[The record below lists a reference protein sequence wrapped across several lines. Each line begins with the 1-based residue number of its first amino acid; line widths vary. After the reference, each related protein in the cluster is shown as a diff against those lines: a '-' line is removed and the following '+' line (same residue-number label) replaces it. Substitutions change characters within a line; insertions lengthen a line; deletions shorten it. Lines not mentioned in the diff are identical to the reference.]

1 MSFSEH
7 ETIARR
13 TNPVAG
19 RGMITTPHHLA
30 SQSGLAVLR
39 KGGTAVDAAIAA
51 GAVLAVSY
59 PQMCGLGG
67 DAFWLVHDAARGT
80 TRALNAGGRAA
91 QAVRREDFV
100 SLGGIPARGWQAAIT
115 VPGMVSGWGEA
126 YAYSRDVLGS
136 PLSWA
141 ELLEDA
147 VAYAEDGVPMASSL
161 AQWLREDTRTD
172 AGDARNLQ
180 RFAAFCRIF
189 CTAEGDPC
197 AVGRRLR
204 QPELAETLR
213 RLAREGWR
221 AFYEGDIAA
230 RIAADMRAHGGLL
243 TEKDFAAHHADW
255 QEPLCVKYRGLSV
268 LNCPP
273 NSQGMASLELLAIL
287 DRFDVRALGEGT
299 ADYYHLII
307 EATKLAFADRDR
319 YLGDPEFTDIPLE
332 ELLSPEHAAAQASRI
347 DMRRAAASVGPLD
360 PHGDTIWLGVVDAR
374 GTAVSM
380 IQSVYHDFGSGIV
393 AGDTGV
399 LLQNRGCFFSLDP
412 SSPNCLAPG
421 KRPFHTL
428 NPPMLLDG
436 GTPRLIY
443 GTMGGEGQP
452 QTQAALVTRIVDFGM
467 TPQEAVCA
475 PRWLYGRSWGEAV
488 NNIRLES
495 RIDGKVVEEL
505 RRRGHDAVVTT
516 AFSDVMGH
524 AGAVWRHPE
533 TGFLWGAADPRGDG
547 IAAGW

>member
-51 GAVLAVSY
+51 GAVLAVAY

-91 QAVRREDFV
+91 QAVCREDFV

-180 RFAAFCRIF
+180 RFAAFRRIF

-221 AFYEGDIAA
+221 AF
-230 RIAADMRAHGGLL
+230 
-243 TEKDFAAHHADW
+243 
-255 QEPLCVKYRGLSV
+255 
-268 LNCPP
+268 
-273 NSQGMASLELLAIL
+273 
-287 DRFDVRALGEGT
+287 
-299 ADYYHLII
+299 
-307 EATKLAFADRDR
+307 
-319 YLGDPEFTDIPLE
+319 
-332 ELLSPEHAAAQASRI
+332 
-347 DMRRAAASVGPLD
+347 
-360 PHGDTIWLGVVDAR
+360 
-374 GTAVSM
+374 
-380 IQSVYHDFGSGIV
+380 
-393 AGDTGV
+393 
-399 LLQNRGCFFSLDP
+399 
-412 SSPNCLAPG
+412 
-421 KRPFHTL
+421 
-428 NPPMLLDG
+428 
-436 GTPRLIY
+436 
-443 GTMGGEGQP
+443 
-452 QTQAALVTRIVDFGM
+452 
-467 TPQEAVCA
+467 
-475 PRWLYGRSWGEAV
+475 
-488 NNIRLES
+488 
-495 RIDGKVVEEL
+495 
-505 RRRGHDAVVTT
+505 
-516 AFSDVMGH
+516 
-524 AGAVWRHPE
+524 
-533 TGFLWGAADPRGDG
+533 
-547 IAAGW
+547 

>member
-1 MSFSEH
+1 MPLSDSE
-7 ETIARR
+7 TLSRR

-19 RGMITTPHHLA
+19 RGMISTPHHLA

-39 KGGTAVDAAIAA
+39 KGGTAVDAAVAA
-51 GAVLAVSY
+51 AAVLAVVY

-67 DAFWLVHDAARGT
+67 DAFWLIHDPRSGES
-80 TRALNAGGRAA
+80 RALNASGRAA
-91 QAVRREDFV
+91 GAACRATFEK
-100 SLGGIPARGWQAAIT
+100 LGRIPERGWLAAVT

-126 YAYSRDVLGS
+126 HAWSREHLGS

-147 VAYAEDGVPMASSL
+147 VFYAEEGAPVSSSL
-161 AQWLREDTRTD
+161 ARWLREDTRTD
-172 AGDARNLQ
+172 AGEARNLQ
-180 RFAAFCRIF
+180 RFSGFRRVF
-189 CTAEGDPC
+189 CTPDGGVPELGEP
-197 AVGRRLR
+197 LR
-204 QPELAETLR
+204 QPELAGVLR
-213 RLAREGWR
+213 LLAREGWR
-221 AFYEGDIAA
+221 AFYEGEIAA
-230 RIAADMRAHGGLL
+230 RIAADMRANGGLL
-243 TEKDFAAHHADW
+243 TERDFAAHRADW
-255 QEPLCVKYRGLSV
+255 QTPLRSRYRGLEA

-287 DRFDVRALGEGT
+287 DQYDVRSLGEGT

-319 YLGDPEFTDIPLE
+319 YLGDPDFTEIPLR
-332 ELLSPEHAAAQASRI
+332 ELLSPQHAAAQAARI
-347 DMRRAAASVGPLD
+347 DMRRAAPAAIPLD
-360 PHGDTIWLGVVDAR
+360 PNGDTIWLGVVDAR

-393 AGDTGV
+393 AGNTGV

-412 SSPNCLAPG
+412 ASPNCLEPG

-428 NPPMLLDG
+428 NPPMLLDNG
-436 GTPRLIY
+436 EPRLVY

-452 QTQAALVTRIVDFGM
+452 QTQAALATRIVDFGM

-475 PRWLYGRSWGEAV
+475 PRWLHGRSWGEAV
-488 NNIRLES
+488 NNVRLEARMDAS
-495 RIDGKVVEEL
+495 VVAEL
-505 RRRGHDAVVTT
+505 RRRGHDVAVVA
-516 AFSDVMGH
+516 AFDDVMGH
-524 AGAVWRHPE
+524 AGAIWRSPE
-533 TGFLWGAADPRGDG
+533 TSLLWGAADPRGDG